1 MGGGKVNKRQK
12 QQSKAKPYDRPRID
26 DAGMTDAPC
35 APGAAALHRPM
46 SFVFERARSAAAA
59 DGDDDDDDDDGG
71 NGHDGVAGTL
81 MTRGALLRRQKF
93 EMRAAQKQVTAM
105 KAGRGKLSRHV
116 DAQNKERREMTRES
130 RSEMEL
136 LVQRHEQELAEFEC
150 VPRCAGVCVHVCT
163 CVCERE

>member
-12 QQSKAKPYDRPRID
+12 QQSKAKPYDRPRSVD
-26 DAGMTDAPC
+26 DAGMTDASSGVPVSG
-35 APGAAALHRPM
+35 APGAGHRPLM
-46 SFVFERARSAAAA
+46 SFVFERARSAASAD
-59 DGDDDDDDDDGG
+59 DGDDDDDT
-71 NGHDGVAGTL
+71 GHEGSEGTL

-93 EMRAAQKQVTAM
+93 EMRAALKQVAAM

-116 DAQNKERREMTRES
+116 DAQNRERREMTRES

-150 VPRCAGVCVHVCT
+150 VT
-163 CVCERE
+163 Q